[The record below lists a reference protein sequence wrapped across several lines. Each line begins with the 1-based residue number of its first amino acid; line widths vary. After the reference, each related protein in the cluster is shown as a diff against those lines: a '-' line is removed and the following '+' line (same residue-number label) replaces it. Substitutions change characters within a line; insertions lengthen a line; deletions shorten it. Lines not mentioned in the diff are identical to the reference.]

1 MTGMLSAGP
10 QDVLS
15 PHFRGVAEKTLQE
28 SIGVTPE
35 YEISADAA
43 RCPGSRSGSENRKG
57 RRFMQ

>member
-1 MTGMLSAGP
+1 MPSQALRMSCPRISGGM
-10 QDVLS
+10 
-15 PHFRGVAEKTLQE
+15 AEKTLQE